1 MYDRP
6 ELTAEHDRYWSAI
19 RLELAALDIAGPA
32 TLSRDIEDLFE
43 HWRAPDLVLSQTC
56 GMPYR
61 VALHSDVTLV
71 GTPDHGVEGCPPGY
85 YRSVIVVR
93 SDDRRTTLDQFASGC
108 LAFNE
113 TMSQSG
119 YNAPK
124 VHLEPMGFWFAEEVE
139 TGGHIASAMFVET
152 GSADIASLDAVTWR
166 LMQRHDPTSAGL
178 RVLEVTDPT
187 PGLPNIASAGVD
199 GGRVFEGVARA
210 IENLSPEDRQALGIR
225 GLVAIPTDDYLAV
238 TTPSS

>member
-6 ELTAEHDRYWSAI
+6 ELIAEHDRYWSAI
-19 RLELAALDIAGPA
+19 RRELALFDIASPP
-32 TLSRDIEDLFE
+32 TLSRDVGDLFE

-61 VALHSDVTLV
+61 LSLHSEVTLV

-85 YRSVIVVR
+85 YRSVFVVR
-93 SDDRRTTLDQFASGC
+93 SDDRRASLEQFASGC

-119 YNAPK
+119 YNAAK
-124 VHLEPMGFWFAEEVE
+124 VHLEPMGFWFADEIQ
-139 TGGHIASAMFVET
+139 TGGHLASAMTVES
-152 GSADIASLDAVTWR
+152 GQADIASLDAVTWR
-166 LMQRHDPTSAGL
+166 LMQRHDATSARL
-178 RVLEVTDPT
+178 RVLEVTNPT
-187 PGLPNIASAGVD
+187 PGLPYIASAGVD
-199 GGRVFEGVARA
+199 GSQIHEGVARA
-210 IENLSPEDRQALGIR
+210 IESLSPEDQQALGIR
-225 GLVAIPTDDYLAV
+225 GLVTIPTADYLAV